1 MENLF
6 TNPAHRRNY
15 QNLITEDNMFHD
27 DMERASLFYI
37 ISGNEDIYKK
47 RQYIYHCGEHCIKD
61 CLEHGSVDLSSGMRS
76 MIRLGF
82 NLYNG
87 WSDEYTTPIYLFGNL
102 DEQNRKVAYNALL
115 MRFNRK
121 FFKELQRL
129 AGEVSTTPKGLSV

>member
-6 TNPAHRRNY
+6 TNSAHRMNY

-37 ISGNEDIYKK
+37 ISGNEDLYKK
-47 RQYIYHCGEHCIKD
+47 RQYIYHYGEHCIKN
-61 CLEHGSVDLSSGMRS
+61 CLEQGSVDLSSGMRS

-87 WSDEYTTPIYLFGNL
+87 WSDGYTTPIYLFGNL
-102 DEQNRKVAYNALL
+102 DELNRNVAYNALL
-115 MRFNRK
+115 MRFNQE
-121 FFKELQRL
+121 FFSKIQKCE
-129 AGEVSTTPKGLSV
+129 